1 MDVSVM
7 NTTTMNTTT
16 ITADVECF
24 NGLRDLFMC
33 FDLPDIKP
41 IDLLKIEHV
50 SSISIQ
56 FQQLSVLLGC
66 AADAA
71 ACLVRCH
78 TGSEEYSEHE

>member
-7 NTTTMNTTT
+7 NTTTTT

-24 NGLRDLFMC
+24 NGLRDLFMR

-78 TGSEEYSEHE
+78 TGSVDSEYSGYE